1 MVRFVILISGRGSN
15 MQSLAEHIAAKY
27 GESGAAEIAL
37 VLADR
42 SAAGLA
48 IADGLNIKTCLLDP
62 KQYPTKA
69 EHEAA
74 MIKAIDQ
81 AKPDAVLLAGYM
93 SLLSAEFCGHYQGR
107 LYNIHP
113 SLLPKYKGLDTHARA
128 IAAGDSFHGCTIHH
142 VTAELDSG
150 EIMMQRRIAIKQ
162 GDTPKTLA
170 ARLLIEEH
178 AAYCEFIDKIIASQL
193 ETKTKIS
200 NIND

>member
-27 GESGAAEIAL
+27 GELGAAEIAL

-42 SAAGLA
+42 SAEGLK
-48 IADGLNIKTCLLDP
+48 IADGLNIKTRLLDA
-62 KQYPTKA
+62 KQYPTKGA
-69 EHEAA
+69 HEKA
-74 MIKAIDQ
+74 MIEAIDQ

-93 SLLSAEFCGHYQGR
+93 SLLSAEFCSHYQGR

-128 IAAGDSFHGCTIHH
+128 IAAGDSFHGCTIHR

-150 EIMMQRRIAIKQ
+150 EIMMQRRIPIRPN
-162 GDTPKTLA
+162 DTPKTLA

-178 AAYCEFIDKIIASQL
+178 RLYCEFIDEIIAKAS
-193 ETKTKIS
+193 
-200 NIND
+200 